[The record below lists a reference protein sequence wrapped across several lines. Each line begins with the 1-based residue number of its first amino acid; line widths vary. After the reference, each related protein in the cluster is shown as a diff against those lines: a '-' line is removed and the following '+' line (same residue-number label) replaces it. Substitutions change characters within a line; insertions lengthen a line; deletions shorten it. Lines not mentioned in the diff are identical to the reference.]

1 MRGFDIATDVENN
14 VTPFD
19 LENRVSEVNLITVC
33 RWSNNPVMFR
43 LSKMKEW
50 FEKYIDT
57 GHIGNIHQGQHN
69 VEETMIPTYRKIISE
84 NRWDDIKD
92 NWGTFL
98 YGNLGEGPYVGH
110 TDASRRYQGSSKST
124 PEINGEEYIKNNPL

>member
-1 MRGFDIATDVENN
+1 
-14 VTPFD
+14 
-19 LENRVSEVNLITVC
+19 
-33 RWSNNPVMFR
+33 
-43 LSKMKEW
+43 
-50 FEKYIDT
+50 
-57 GHIGNIHQGQHN
+57 
-69 VEETMIPTYRKIISE
+69 MIPTYRKIISE